1 MDNEERPNK
10 MRKLGHL
17 MEEEDPAASVGATP
31 AYTTP
36 MDSPAPTIAEDVD
49 TVDSDAGP
57 SKLRNRHLDLE
68 DAAASV
74 GVTPS
79 YTSPVDSP
87 APTEASEA
95 ADSDARP
102 AKLRKLA
109 HLQEDAAA
117 SVGAT
122 PSYTTP
128 VDSPG
133 PVTTSNSE
141 SAIVSEEASG
151 STISEPKI
159 SKNQLKKQRRHERW
173 ESGRE
178 DRKLKRKE
186 KAKEKKE
193 RRREAWAAEHQPD
206 ENGKIPNLP
215 SNRPSRN
222 TPGNGTQVPI
232 TVVFDCD
239 WEDLMFDAEL
249 KSLGLQI
256 TRCYS
261 DNRKAQFR
269 THLALSSFGGKMK
282 ERFEGILGNQ
292 HKSWKGFKF
301 FEEDFVEVSQKSREW
316 MTGPRGGVVAG
327 AMKPASENP
336 DAEGAETTEEDKPSD
351 EEGEIIYLSS
361 ESDNVLTTLK
371 PNSTYIIGGLVDK
384 NRHKGVC
391 HKRAVERGIKT
402 AKLPIGE
409 FLEMKSRQVLVT
421 NHVLEIMLKW
431 LEFGDWGKAFMAV
444 LPERKGAKLKG
455 EDSKATE
462 SNDGEEQDDQNMDD
476 AVQETD
482 AAAVPVTAETAA
494 NTAQDVAAAATAVV
508 QEEAAQ

>member
-1 MDNEERPNK
+1 

-17 MEEEDPAASVGATP
+17 MEEEDPAASVGVTP

-36 MDSPAPTIAEDVD
+36 IDSPAPSTIGDVD
-49 TVDSDAGP
+49 AVDSVAGP

-79 YTSPVDSP
+79 ITSPVDSP

-117 SVGAT
+117 SVGVT
-122 PSYTTP
+122 PAYTTP
-128 VDSPG
+128 VDSPD
-133 PVTTSNSE
+133 PVTSTNSE
-141 SAIVSEEASG
+141 SAIAADEASG
-151 STISEPKI
+151 STIEEPKI

-186 KAKEKKE
+186 KLKEKKE

-206 ENGKIPNLP
+206 ENGELPKLP
-215 SNRPSRN
+215 SNRPPRH
-222 TPGNGTQVPI
+222 TAGNGTQVPI
-232 TVVFDCD
+232 TIVFDCD

-261 DNRKAQFR
+261 DNRKARFR

-301 FEEDFVEVSQKSREW
+301 FEEDFVEVSKKSREW

-327 AMKPASENP
+327 AMKSAGVDTEEER
-336 DAEGAETTEEDKPSD
+336 AEGADITEEDKPSD

-391 HKRAVERGIKT
+391 YKRAVERGIKT

-409 FLEMKSRQVLVT
+409 FLEMESRQVLVT
-421 NHVLEIMLKW
+421 NHVLEIMLRW
-431 LEFGDWGKAFMAV
+431 LECGDWGKAFMAV

-455 EDSKATE
+455 EEATTTE
-462 SNDGEEQDDQNMDD
+462 SNDTEEQGDQEMTE
-476 AVQETD
+476 AVQEIDHDT
-482 AAAVPVTAETAA
+482 APESEETAAETAQ
-494 NTAQDVAAAATAVV
+494 TAAATANAVV
-508 QEEAAQ
+508 LEESAQ